1 MYFSIYDESSTLP
14 NEKLTGILRIK
25 WNRTENWSIKVN
37 SLAGWLNA
45 IVYLY
50 TFEYRIYVLLLL
62 SGTFFH
68 IIKIRAFINE
78 IAV

>member
-25 WNRTENWSIKVN
+25 WNRTENWSIKVS

-45 IVYLY
+45 IVHI
-50 TFEYRIYVLLLL
+50 FEYRIYVTSLLC
-62 SGTFFH
+62 GTFFH
-68 IIKIRAFINE
+68 IIKIRTFINE